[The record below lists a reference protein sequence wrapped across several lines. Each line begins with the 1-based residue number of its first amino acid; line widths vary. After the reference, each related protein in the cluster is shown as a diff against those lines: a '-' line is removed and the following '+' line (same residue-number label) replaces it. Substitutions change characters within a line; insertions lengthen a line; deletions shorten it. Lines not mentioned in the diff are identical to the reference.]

1 MKVMVIVGTRPE
13 IIRLSRTIARLRES
27 MDCVLVHTGQNFS
40 YELGAIFYEDLGIAP
55 PDHYLGVVGST
66 LAETLGNIIIKADQV
81 LELERPDAVL
91 VLGDTN
97 SALSVIPAKRRKIP
111 IFHYEAG
118 NRCFDQRVPE
128 EINRKI
134 VDHTSDINLSYSAI
148 AKENLLREGFPMDR
162 VFNIGSPM
170 YEVLGYYADKIAK
183 SDVVARLGLKEG
195 GYFVL
200 SAHREENVD
209 GKEQLQ
215 KLLDSLDALRE
226 RYGLPIVFS
235 VHPRTEAKLRQFGF
249 DLENGIIKCKPFGFT
264 DYIALQKRAFCV
276 LSDSGTIT
284 EESSILGFPA
294 VNIRETH
301 ERLEGMEKAVVIM
314 TGFDK
319 DRITA
324 AIDLC
329 QKQRSNGTDFINR
342 VDDYCQDNISEKI
355 VRIILSY
362 TGYVNEKVWYK

>member
-13 IIRLSRTIARLRES
+13 LIRLSRIVAKLREC

-40 YELGAIFYEDLGIAP
+40 YELGDIFYSDLGIEP
-55 PDHYLGVVGST
+55 PAHFLGVVGGT

-134 VDHTSDINLSYSAI
+134 VDHTSDINLSYSSI

-170 YEVLGYYADKIAK
+170 CEVLSHYADRIDN
-183 SDVVARLGLKEG
+183 SDVVERLGLTEG
-195 GYFVL
+195 EYFVL

-209 GKEQLQ
+209 GKERLEA
-215 KLLDSLDALRE
+215 LLDAIDAVKA
-226 RYGLPIVFS
+226 RYQLPIVFS
-235 VHPRTEAKLRQFGF
+235 VHPRTEAKLKQYGF
-249 DLENGIIKCKPFGFT
+249 DLKEGLIRCKPFGFT
-264 DYIALQKRAFCV
+264 DYVALQKKSFCV
-276 LSDSGTIT
+276 MSDSGTIT
-284 EESSILGFPA
+284 EESAILGFPA
-294 VNIRETH
+294 INIRETH
-301 ERLEGMEKAVVIM
+301 ERLEGMEKAAVIM
-314 TGFDK
+314 TGFRK
-319 DRITA
+319 ERILA

-329 QKQRSNGTDFINR
+329 RKQCGPGGGPMNR
-342 VDDYCQDNISEKI
+342 VEDYLQENVSEK
-355 VRIILSY
+355 VARIILSY
-362 TGYVNEKVWYK
+362 TDYVNQKVWYK

>member
-1 MKVMVIVGTRPE
+1 MKIMVIVGTRPE
-13 IIRLSRTIARLRES
+13 LIRLSRTIARLRET

-40 YELGAIFYEDLGIAP
+40 FELGDIFYEDLGIDP
-55 PDHYLGVVGST
+55 PDHYLGVVGGS

-134 VDHTSDINLSYSAI
+134 VDHTSDINLSYSSI

-170 YEVLGYYADKIAK
+170 YEVLNFYADKIER
-183 SDVVARLGLKEG
+183 SDVVSRLGLREG

-209 GKEQLQ
+209 SKERLEE
-215 KLLDSLDALRE
+215 LLESLSAIRQQYD
-226 RYGLPIVFS
+226 LPIVFS

-249 DLENGIIKCKPFGFT
+249 DLESGIIRCKPFGFT

-284 EESSILGFPA
+284 EESSILGFSA
-294 VNIRETH
+294 INIRETH
-301 ERLEGMEKAVVIM
+301 ERLEGMEKAAVIM
-314 TGFDK
+314 TGFGK
-319 DRITA
+319 DRILTA
-324 AIDLC
+324 IELC
-329 QKQRSNGTDFINR
+329 QRQRSSARGVINQ
-342 VDDYCQDNISEKI
+342 VDDYVQDNISEKI
-355 VRIILSY
+355 ARIIISY
-362 TGYVNEKVWYK
+362 TDYVNKKVWFK